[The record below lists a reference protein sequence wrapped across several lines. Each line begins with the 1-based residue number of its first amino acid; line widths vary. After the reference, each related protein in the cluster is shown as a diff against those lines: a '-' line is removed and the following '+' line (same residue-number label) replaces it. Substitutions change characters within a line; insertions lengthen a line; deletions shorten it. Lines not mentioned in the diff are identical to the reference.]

1 MKAKNFE
8 EDETNFVAEASFYG
22 CLFFLA
28 AAVVFGVAV
37 VVVVIAVAAVVLVA
51 IVLVHVNVVIVV
63 VLLLQ

>member
-37 VVVVIAVAAVVLVA
+37 VVVVVIAVAAVVVVA
-51 IVLVHVNVVIVV
+51 VVLVHVNVVIVV
-63 VLLLQ
+63 VLQ